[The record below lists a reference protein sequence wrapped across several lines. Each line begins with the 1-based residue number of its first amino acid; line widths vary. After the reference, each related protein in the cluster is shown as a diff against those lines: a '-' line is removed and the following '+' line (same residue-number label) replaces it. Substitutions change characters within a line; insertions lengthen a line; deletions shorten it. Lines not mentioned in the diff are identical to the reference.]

1 MTRDEWIR
9 RVKYGTDII
18 FNVQGKCFTIFNWDQ
33 FIITEAYAEEDK
45 RYDTAE
51 ELVDQ
56 FMVNGKSLGELAG
69 EIVIE
74 DYTLAGDYED
84 LL

>member
-18 FNVQGKCFTIFNWDQ
+18 FTVRGKRFTVFNWEQ
-33 FIITEAYAEEDK
+33 FIIGEAYAEKDE

-74 DYTLAGDYED
+74 EFTLAGDYEH